1 MSVYSVITLTQ
12 LEQFLKHYSLGEVIH
27 FEGIQEGV
35 ENTNYR
41 VTTTTGT
48 VILTIFESLNK
59 ADLSH
64 ILQLLQYL
72 KEHSLCCPSPF
83 LDKSANTLLA
93 LNTKQA
99 AIFNWIPGEIVVNPS
114 VKHCYEVGLQL
125 GKLHQLTQDYHFPV
139 DSHYDWVDWTLRF
152 NLVKDQ
158 LSLIDQK
165 LIHDE
170 LVFQKN
176 NAVVGLPVGV
186 IHGDL
191 FKDNVLFLDDKVSG
205 LLDFYSAG
213 TGVLLMDIAIAV
225 NDWCLNES
233 SEGLDD
239 TKLRALLSAY
249 ETLRPLSL
257 IELNYLPIALRAAA
271 LRFWLSRLELKYF
284 PRDGVMIQKKDP
296 LLFRQLLDK
305 HRSIQ
310 AVELGSY
317 SFNLLDSY
325 VKVRSVM

>member
-12 LEQFLKHYSLGEVIH
+12 LEQFLTQYSLGEVIH

-99 AIFNWIPGEIVVNPS
+99 AIFNWILGGIVVNPS

-125 GKLHQLTQDYHFPV
+125 GKLHQLTQDYTSRGHRCGFCKKLKL
-139 DSHYDWVDWTLRF
+139 WIQKRF
-152 NLVKDQ
+152 HLILISRFHLVETIVNSFLKFRKCFV
-158 LSLIDQK
+158 K
-165 LIHDE
+165 LIIKTFLFSE
-170 LVFQKN
+170 LPQ
-176 NAVVGLPVGV
+176 
-186 IHGDL
+186 
-191 FKDNVLFLDDKVSG
+191 
-205 LLDFYSAG
+205 
-213 TGVLLMDIAIAV
+213 T
-225 NDWCLNES
+225 
-233 SEGLDD
+233 
-239 TKLRALLSAY
+239 
-249 ETLRPLSL
+249 
-257 IELNYLPIALRAAA
+257 
-271 LRFWLSRLELKYF
+271 
-284 PRDGVMIQKKDP
+284 
-296 LLFRQLLDK
+296 
-305 HRSIQ
+305 
-310 AVELGSY
+310 
-317 SFNLLDSY
+317 FNQI
-325 VKVRSVM
+325 